1 MGTGGVDRARGWGP
15 RYGLI
20 LTEGAKSGVS
30 CTGRAAVVLLG
41 LWGLVL
47 PPAALGAQ
55 EGQDAP
61 ASPEAAPAP
70 PVPAPPESAPPVPAP
85 PVTTE
90 SAPTS
95 GALDEGRDSIE
106 FRLGTFIE
114 DFDRFFGADRRQD
127 IETPSSRF
135 RLKLYERSGEDRA
148 FAMGFALSASLRLPR
163 LERWL
168 GNARVVIIGERE
180 PEGLPRPMAGESRA
194 SVEAGEPLPGMSD
207 GAPPFLGRGRA
218 QVELRFDLLRRRLV
232 ILDTGLG
239 SSLVWP
245 PVPFA
250 RVRAHLRHPLG
261 GGVALRATEVLFVEF
276 WGRGAGVGSDVEV
289 ARLLTP
295 WMRLRWEGHGVFA
308 QRTRGIE
315 WSTLVGIDWRV
326 HPRTGLFATA
336 GCAGFGTPSASV
348 DLLRVVT
355 GVRQDVWHNW
365 VFVGLE
371 PEVYWPRP
379 AGMARSQVLAV
390 TARLEVKLDSQV
402 VAPP

>member
-1 MGTGGVDRARGWGP
+1 
-15 RYGLI
+15 
-20 LTEGAKSGVS
+20 
-30 CTGRAAVVLLG
+30 VVLLG
-41 LWGLVL
+41 LWGLVSPL
-47 PPAALGAQ
+47 PAHGLQVEPPGTAGEQAPPAA
-55 EGQDAP
+55 DP
-61 ASPEAAPAP
+61 AIPEPEPAA
-70 PVPAPPESAPPVPAP
+70 PVPAP
-85 PVTTE
+85 PVSTE

-95 GALDEGRDSIE
+95 GALDVKRDSLE
-106 FRLGTFIE
+106 LRLGNFIE

-127 IETPSSRF
+127 VEMPSSRF
-135 RLKLYERSGEDRA
+135 RFKLYERSGEDRA

-168 GNARVVIIGERE
+168 GNARLVLIGERE

-218 QVELRFDLLRRRLV
+218 QLELRFDLLRRRLV
-232 ILDTGLG
+232 ILDAGLG

-245 PVPFA
+245 PVPFG
-250 RVRAHLRHPLG
+250 RLRAHLRHPLG

-295 WMRLRWEGHGVFA
+295 WMRLRWEGHGVLA

-315 WSTLVGIDWRV
+315 WSTLVGIDWKV
-326 HPRTGLFATA
+326 HPRTGLFTTA

-348 DLLRVVT
+348 DVLRVVT
-355 GVRQDVWHNW
+355 GVRQDIWHNW
-365 VFVGLE
+365 VFAGLE

-379 AGMARSQVLAV
+379 AGMARSQVWAI

-402 VAPP
+402 EEPP